1 MGDKRAEIILNS
13 KEISTEQWTEYV
25 MNHPEGTIRHLPEWK
40 EILKKSF
47 GYEPY
52 YLFALKDNEIEG
64 ILPLFE
70 IKSALTKNR
79 LSSVPFSS
87 TCGPIADSSEI
98 SAELIT
104 KAKMLLKEL
113 DCEYLELRTTKK
125 DFQPDLGLVVNEY
138 YATYI
143 LELSEDTEK
152 VWRKLDKGSVRW
164 AINKSKKDGVIIEKT
179 SSMDDLKAFNKLNQK
194 NKKNIGVPSHPFI
207 FFKNIWEKLIQNDY
221 ASLYL
226 AKYNGNIIA
235 GIITMIFKDTISYAY
250 AASDDKFLKLRP
262 NNLIMWT
269 AIEEGCK
276 NHYRY
281 FDFGRTSPDNIGL
294 INFKKRWGTVEKKLY
309 YSYYPKNPE
318 SLTENR
324 DNLKYKLGTK
334 IIRRMPMPIYKK
346 FSDVV
351 FGNFG

>member
-1 MGDKRAEIILNS
+1 MQPTHEEIIIND

-40 EILKKSF
+40 EILEEAF

-52 YLFALKDNEIEG
+52 YLFALRGSEIEG
-64 ILPLFE
+64 ILPLFK

-87 TCGPIADSSEI
+87 TCGPIADSSEV

-125 DFQPDLGLVVNEY
+125 DFQPDLGLAVNEY
-138 YATYI
+138 YVTYI

-164 AINKSKKDGVIIEKT
+164 AINKSKREGVIIEKA
-179 SSMDDLKAFNKLNQK
+179 SSIDDIKAFNKLNQK

-207 FFKNIWEKLIQNDY
+207 FLENIWEKLIKRDY

-226 AKYNGNIIA
+226 AKYDGNIIA
-235 GIITMIFKDTISYAY
+235 GIITMNFKDTMSYAY
-250 AASDDKFLKLRP
+250 GASDKKFLNLRP
-262 NNLIMWT
+262 NNLILWT
-269 AIEEGCK
+269 AIEEGCR
-276 NHYRY
+276 NHYKY
-281 FDFGRTSPDNIGL
+281 FDFGRTPLDNIGL
-294 INFKKRWGTVEKKLY
+294 INFKKRWGTEERKLY
-309 YSYYPKNPE
+309 YYYFPTKPKT
-318 SLTENR
+318 LTENR
-324 DNLKYKLGTK
+324 EGLKYKLGTK

-346 FSDVV
+346 FSDLV
-351 FGNFG
+351 FKHLG